1 MTEAEQQVL
10 SMLKEYS
17 RLVEKAIERYVPRKF
32 TQEEAVRLFG
42 VPRFSYEPESL
53 TKAVSEP
60 FWDLMDRGGKRWRP
74 ALLLLTYEALG
85 GKTED
90 IVDIAIIPEIVHNGT
105 LIVDDVEDS
114 GDFRRGKECIHK
126 IYGIDIAV
134 NVGNTMYYL
143 PLIGLLKDKKI
154 SPEKMLAIVQCY
166 VEEMLRLSLGQAMDI
181 AWHKG
186 LVNDV
191 DEEHYMQMC
200 AFKTGSL
207 SRMAVGIAGIM
218 ADANYELLKGLKDFA
233 ESLSIA
239 FQIQDDVLN
248 IVGDV
253 KKYGKEIGG
262 DIKEGK
268 RTLMVIYAMK
278 HLPKEEANRL
288 KKILSLHTSE
298 PSLIE
303 EAITL
308 IKKSGAVEYASEVA
322 RKLVRESW
330 EALDRLLPETPA
342 KKKLKSLADFLIT
355 REF

>member
-1 MTEAEQQVL
+1 MEQQVL

-17 RLVEKAIERYVPRKF
+17 RLVEKAIERYMPRKF

-53 TKAVSEP
+53 TRAISEP

-74 ALLLLTYEALG
+74 VLLLITYEALG
-85 GKTED
+85 GKAED
-90 IVDIAIIPEIVHNGT
+90 IVDMAIIPEIVHNGT
-105 LIVDDVEDS
+105 LIVDDVEDN

-126 IYGIDIAV
+126 IYGVDIAV

-143 PLIGLLKDKKI
+143 PLLGLLNDKRV
-154 SPEKMLAIVQCY
+154 PPDKMLAIMRCY

-186 LVNDV
+186 LVEEIT
-191 DEEHYMQMC
+191 EEHYMQMC

-218 ADANYELLKGLKDFA
+218 AGADHRLLENLKEFA

-239 FQIQDDVLN
+239 FQIQDDILN
-248 IVGDV
+248 IVGDMT
-253 KKYGKEIGG
+253 KYGKEIGG

-268 RTLMVIYAMK
+268 RTLMVIYALK
-278 HLPKEEANRL
+278 HLSKDEANRL
-288 KKILSLHTSE
+288 KEILSLHTSE

-303 EAITL
+303 EAIAL
-308 IKKSGAVEYASEVA
+308 IRKSGAIEYASKVA
-322 RKLVRESW
+322 RELVSKSW
-330 EALDRLLPETPA
+330 SMLDALLPETPA
-342 KKKLKSLADFLIT
+342 KKKLKALADFLIT